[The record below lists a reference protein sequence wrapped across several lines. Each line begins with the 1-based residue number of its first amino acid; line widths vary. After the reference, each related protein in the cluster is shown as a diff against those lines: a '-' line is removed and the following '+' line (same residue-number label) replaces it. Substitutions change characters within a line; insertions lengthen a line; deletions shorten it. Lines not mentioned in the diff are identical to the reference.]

1 MWKEV
6 MFKIR
11 LLMSE
16 ENKIELEIERI
27 INKFVEENKLS
38 EIKVSFQEPENLNE
52 EWKKFRGLYDR
63 KTRTIFIKLEGE
75 NKTKALIFRTL
86 AHELAHSLASKDT
99 FHSSLF
105 WNLMDEET
113 LPFIRENLQLE
124 EDRINLE
131 KLENPITNEDEEE
144 IEIYLEPKRKKG
156 KIYSFIEEKKI
167 NQIWKTIREETLNNK
182 LGTKARVTTDIRT
195 KK

>member
-1 MWKEV
+1 
-6 MFKIR
+6 
-11 LLMSE
+11 
-16 ENKIELEIERI
+16 
-27 INKFVEENKLS
+27 
-38 EIKVSFQEPENLNE
+38 
-52 EWKKFRGLYDR
+52 
-63 KTRTIFIKLEGE
+63 
-75 NKTKALIFRTL
+75 
-86 AHELAHSLASKDT
+86 
-99 FHSSLF
+99 
-105 WNLMDEET
+105 MDEET